1 VKRLVDALRP
11 QTRVFV
17 PGLSGE
23 SPLLLRELTDDP
35 ERARD
40 VDFIGVQFPG
50 IGQADY
56 LSVHP
61 QARQTAFFMSPAIRN
76 GIQEQRADLLSLD
89 YPGIARYLQ
98 QCMPFD
104 LAIGHFSL
112 PDPDGWCSTG
122 ICGDFLPI
130 AWPRA
135 ARRVAQLN
143 RAMPRTDSG
152 FRVHLSELDAAVEFD
167 APLTEFSEAEG
178 GGETMSRIGRLAA
191 EFVRDGDTLQFGI
204 GSVPLA
210 LARALT
216 SHRRLRLHTGMVS
229 QAARTLEDAGA
240 LEPGATI
247 MTGVALGDAAF
258 YDWAGRHP
266 RLRFAD
272 VRETHNVQAMAAK
285 AHFVA
290 INSAM
295 EVDLF
300 GQVNAERGAGVLQA
314 GAGGLPAFA
323 QGALNSVGGRL
334 LICMA
339 ATAKRGAVSR
349 IVPALGTQSL
359 CTLPRHMADVVVTE
373 YGAAQVR
380 DLSLDARAHALIAIA
395 APEHRAAL
403 QEAWGTIR
411 NRL

>member
-1 VKRLVDALRP
+1 VNRLVDAMR
-11 QTRVFV
+11 QHTRVFV
-17 PGLSGE
+17 QGLSGE
-23 SPLLLRELTDDP
+23 SSLLLRELTDDP

-50 IGQADY
+50 IGRADY

-61 QARQTAFFMSPAIRN
+61 QARQTAFFMSPSIRN
-76 GIQEQRADLLSLD
+76 GIREQRANLLSLD
-89 YPGIARYLQ
+89 YPGIVRYLQ
-98 QCMPFD
+98 QCTPFD
-104 LAIGHFSL
+104 LAVGHFSL

-143 RAMPRTDSG
+143 RSMPRTASG

-167 APLTEFSEAEG
+167 APLTEFSEAKSDS
-178 GGETMSRIGRLAA
+178 ETMSRIGRLAA
-191 EFVRDGDTLQFGI
+191 EFVRDGDTLQFGV

-210 LARALT
+210 LGRALT

-247 MTGVALGDAAF
+247 TTGVALGDTAF
-258 YDWAGRHP
+258 YNWAGRHP
-266 RLRFAD
+266 HLRFAD
-272 VRETHNVQAMAAK
+272 VRETHDVHAIAAK
-285 AHFVA
+285 ARFVA

-300 GQVNAERGAGVLQA
+300 GQVNAEARSVLAHRPYAWRTGPLHTAPPHGRRRSHRIRCGPCARPVARRARPSPHRHCSAGTSRG
-314 GAGGLPAFA
+314 
-323 QGALNSVGGRL
+323 
-334 LICMA
+334 
-339 ATAKRGAVSR
+339 TRG
-349 IVPALGTQSL
+349 ILGHH
-359 CTLPRHMADVVVTE
+359 P
-373 YGAAQVR
+373 
-380 DLSLDARAHALIAIA
+380 
-395 APEHRAAL
+395 
-403 QEAWGTIR
+403 
-411 NRL
+411 